1 MADLPLGKNVYNNY
15 EDVIIPQNI
24 RSTHMQ
30 IIGAS
35 GEGKSKF
42 MEYMIRKDIV
52 YDRGLC
58 LIDPH
63 GYLFNDIVKWMT
75 DKKMLDR
82 KFPKKV
88 ILIDPSNDKWAFGFN
103 PLWCQD
109 GVDISYHV
117 DAMVKATAKVW
128 GGEDTDKTP
137 LMKRVLRILFHALA
151 ENNLSLLEAGLM
163 LNPNN
168 KRFRE
173 HITSKVKDWIIR
185 EQWEYFNELKG
196 KQFYDECGSAINRVL
211 EFLASKDI
219 RSIIGQITNTLDL
232 KKVMD
237 EGYIL
242 LVNLSTSHKIS
253 DDNARLLGTLIVN
266 DLFLKARSRAPKS
279 KPFYLYIDECAR
291 YINEDIG
298 RILDEGRKFGLHLI
312 LAHQHLA
319 QLRKAGDDIY
329 SAVMTDAKTKVIFGG
344 LSAED
349 AKVLA
354 EQIFLGE
361 VDYKENK
368 FERITVVGYTTRWM
382 RSYSTGRSIAM
393 GSTSGSGETETDA
406 YGLGRSDAENEGGGL
421 SWDIYNEAT
430 NYNSNYSSMS
440 GTQSNDMHSSARN
453 NMESESYV
461 EQEST
466 TEGMNEALIPI
477 LGSEP
482 GTMFSLE
489 EQINKQMALMVN
501 QPQRQA
507 ILKLPK
513 SRTIV
518 LRTPDVK
525 GAYAKNS
532 EIMEFKE
539 KCFKQADLHKL
550 GCSSRAIIEASI
562 VERHINLIALANKED
577 QPLRKTEDFLEEE
590 KTNIYVPTKKTQV

>member
-1 MADLPLGKNVYNNY
+1 MKDLLLGKNVLNGYV
-15 EDVIIPQNI
+15 DVVIPESI

-75 DKKMLDR
+75 DKGMLDR
-82 KFPKKV
+82 EFPKKL
-88 ILIDPSNDKWAFGFN
+88 ILIDPSNDKWTFGFN
-103 PLWCQD
+103 PLKCSD
-109 GVDISYHV
+109 GVEISYHV

-168 KRFRE
+168 RRVRE
-173 HITSKVKDWIIR
+173 YIASKVHDWIIK

-196 KQFYDECGSAINRVL
+196 KQFYEECGSAINRIL
-211 EFLASKDI
+211 EFLASNDI
-219 RSIIGQITNTLDL
+219 RNIIGQIENTLDF
-232 KKVMD
+232 KTIMD

-266 DLFLKARSRAPKS
+266 DLFLKARSRKPKS

-291 YINEDIG
+291 FINEDIG

-319 QLRKAGDDIY
+319 QLRKAGEDIY

-349 AKVLA
+349 ARVLA
-354 EQIFLGE
+354 EQVFLGE
-361 VDYKENK
+361 IDYKESK
-368 FERITVVGYTTRWM
+368 YERLTVVGHTTRWM
-382 RSYSTGRSIAM
+382 KSYSTGRSVTTGVTTSSGRSSVEASGVHRNESAGDKEGMSRDANGNIIHN
-393 GSTSGSGETETDA
+393 SGSDA
-406 YGLGRSDAENEGGGL
+406 SQGLGRDEMHSDALNE
-421 SWDIYNEAT
+421 
-430 NYNSNYSSMS
+430 
-440 GTQSNDMHSSARN
+440 
-453 NMESESYV
+453 MESDMDSN
-461 EQEST
+461 T
-466 TEGMNEALIPI
+466 DTNTEAMSETLIPI

-482 GTMFSLE
+482 GAMFSLE
-489 EQINKQMALMVN
+489 EQLDKQMALMVN

-513 SRTIV
+513 RRTIV

-525 GAYAKNS
+525 GAYATDD
-532 EIMEFKE
+532 EIIEFKE
-539 KCFKQADLHKL
+539 KCFKSKL
-550 GCSSRAIIEASI
+550 AAFCQPKTKVEAGI
-562 VERHINLIALANKED
+562 VERHRNLIALANKED
-577 QPLRKTEDFLEEE
+577 QPLRKIEDFLEEE
-590 KTNIYVPTKKTQV
+590 KINIYVSTKKI